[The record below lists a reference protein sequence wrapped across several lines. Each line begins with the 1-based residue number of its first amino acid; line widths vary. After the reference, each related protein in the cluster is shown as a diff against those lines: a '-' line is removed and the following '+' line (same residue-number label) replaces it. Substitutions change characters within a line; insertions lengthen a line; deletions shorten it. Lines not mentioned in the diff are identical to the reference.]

1 MINIINRIR
10 RKLSL
15 KLSFGIMLLLIA
27 VFIISLGILF
37 IRSRQLVRGE
47 AIERAE
53 LELDNVVMRVNG
65 MMNEVETATRTAE
78 WHLKTDQMLPDSL
91 LNSANRIVA
100 MNPNFDGCSISLE
113 PNYFPQIGRYFSV
126 YAYHKGDSVVAKVE
140 NPYDYFSK
148 VYYKTPMT
156 LSKPCWVEVY
166 AEDINGVVSDDFD
179 DLIVSFCVPLRN
191 SKHEMIGV
199 MSTDLSM
206 PWLSQVISAYKPY
219 PNAYSIM
226 LGADGQYLIHP
237 DTTKLMKKTVFS
249 DTDTKSNQDL
259 ITLGHD
265 MVSGNSG
272 MLSVNIRGKQCL
284 VLYKSLKRAPWS
296 IALVCPESDILAGYT
311 KLLYILVPLLV
322 FGLLVI
328 LAFCLNV
335 ITSMVTPIN
344 ELTDKLSY
352 ITHGHYD
359 KPIERTTR
367 RDVIGRLQN
376 NFAEMQEALSKQINS
391 LQQVNIATS
400 KLNSELE
407 EASAKARKADESK
420 SEFLKDVTHQIRTPL
435 NIING
440 FTQVLRDGAG
450 EIPKEEIDT
459 IVETMQTNAIGMNRM
474 INMLLVAANS
484 SKDVKINVME
494 EVNVHEV
501 VNSLKYLY
509 DNNPPHTVDM
519 ITDVKLLD
527 TFTVKTNREFL
538 GKALVELLYNAKKF
552 TTEGYVKLTVMASGI
567 TLVFMVEDTGP
578 GISEETQARL
588 FDNFEKG
595 NIFDE
600 GLGMG
605 LPTCRQMIRM
615 IGGELKFDATY
626 KEGSRFIVVI
636 PNSRGEVELR

>member
-1 MINIINRIR
+1 MLNIINRIR

-15 KLSFGIMLLLIA
+15 KLTFGIMLFLIA
-27 VFIISLGILF
+27 VFIVSLGILF
-37 IRSRQLVRGE
+37 MRSRQLVREE
-47 AIERAE
+47 AMERAE
-53 LELDNVVMRVNG
+53 QELDNVVMRVNG
-65 MMNEVETATRTAE
+65 MMNEVETATMTAR
-78 WHLKTDQMLPDSL
+78 WHLTDDKLQPDSL
-91 LNSANRIVA
+91 LNFARRIVA
-100 MNPNFDGCSISLE
+100 MNPNFDGCSISTE

-126 YAYHKGDSVVAKVE
+126 YAYHKGDSVASKVE
-140 NPYDYFSK
+140 DPYEYFDK
-148 VYYKTPMT
+148 VYYKTPMM
-156 LSKPCWVEVY
+156 LGKPSWVEAY
-166 AEDINGVVSDDFD
+166 AEDVNGVVSGNFD
-179 DLIVSFCVPLRN
+179 DLIVSFGVPLRN
-191 SKHEMIGV
+191 SKRETIGV
-199 MSTDLSM
+199 ISTDLSM
-206 PWLSQVISAYKPY
+206 PWLSEVISAHKPY

-237 DTTKLMKKTVFS
+237 DTAKLMKKTVFS
-249 DTDTKSNQDL
+249 DTDTKRNQDL

-272 MLSVNIRGKQCL
+272 MLTVKIRGKRCL

-311 KLLYILVPLLV
+311 KLLYILIPLLV

-352 ITHGHYD
+352 ITNGHYNE
-359 KPIERTTR
+359 PIEKTSR

-391 LQQVNIATS
+391 LQEVNTATE
-400 KLNSELE
+400 KLNNELA
-407 EASAKARKADESK
+407 EASAEARKADESK

-440 FTQVLRDGAG
+440 FTQVLRDDA
-450 EIPKEEIDT
+450 EALPKEEVET
-459 IVETMQTNAIGMNRM
+459 IVDTMQTNAINMNRM

-484 SKDVKINVME
+484 DKNVKINVME
-494 EVNVHEV
+494 EVNVHE
-501 VNSLKYLY
+501 LIETLTYLY
-509 DNNPPHTVDM
+509 ANNPPYTVDL
-519 ITDVKLLD
+519 ITDVRLLD
-527 TFTVKTNREFL
+527 SFTVKSNREFL

-552 TTEGYVKLTVMASGI
+552 TTDGHVKLTVRAVGI
-567 TLVFMVEDTGP
+567 TVVFVVEDTGP
-578 GISEETQARL
+578 GISEETQAKL

-595 NIFDE
+595 NIFTE

-605 LPTCRQMIRM
+605 LPTCRQMVRM
-615 IGGELKFDATY
+615 IGGELKYDSTY
-626 KEGSRFIVVI
+626 TEGSRFVVVI
-636 PNSRGEVELR
+636 PNSHGEVELR

>member
-15 KLSFGIMLLLIA
+15 KLTFGIMLFLIA
-27 VFIISLGILF
+27 IFVVSLGILF
-37 IRSRQLVRGE
+37 MRSRQLVREE
-47 AIERAE
+47 AMERAE
-53 LELDNVVMRVNG
+53 QELDNVVMRVNG
-65 MMNEVETATRTAE
+65 MMNEVETATMTAR
-78 WHLKTDQMLPDSL
+78 WHLTDDNLQPDSL
-91 LNSANRIVA
+91 LNFARRIVA
-100 MNPNFDGCSISLE
+100 MNPNFDGCSISTE

-126 YAYHKGDSVVAKVE
+126 YAYHEGDSVVSKTE
-140 NPYDYFSK
+140 DPYEYFDK
-148 VYYKTPMT
+148 VYYKTP
-156 LSKPCWVEVY
+156 LLLGKPSWVEAY
-166 AEDINGVVSDDFD
+166 AEDVNGVVSDNFD
-179 DLIVSFCVPLRN
+179 DLIVSFGVPIRN
-191 SKHEMIGV
+191 SKRETIGV
-199 MSTDLSM
+199 ISTDLSM

-219 PNAYSIM
+219 PNAYSVM

-237 DTTKLMKKTVFS
+237 DTAKLMKKTIFS
-249 DTDTKSNQDL
+249 DADTKNNQDL

-272 MLSVNIRGKQCL
+272 MLTVKIRGKRCL

-311 KLLYILVPLLV
+311 KLLYILIPLLV

-352 ITHGHYD
+352 ITHGHYNE
-359 KPIERTTR
+359 PIERTAR

-376 NFAEMQEALSKQINS
+376 NFAEMQEALSKHITS
-391 LQQVNIATS
+391 LQEVNNVTC

-407 EASAKARKADESK
+407 KASVMARKADESK

-440 FTQVLRDGAG
+440 FTQVLRDDSGSLPRDEVEG
-450 EIPKEEIDT
+450 LIDT
-459 IVETMQTNAIGMNRM
+459 MQYNAVGMSRM
-474 INMLLVAANS
+474 INMLLVAANTG
-484 SKDVKINVME
+484 KDVKINVME
-494 EVNVHEV
+494 EVNVHELV
-501 VNSLKYLY
+501 DALTYLY
-509 DNNPPHTVDM
+509 AHTPPYTVDLV
-519 ITDVKLLD
+519 TDIKMLD
-527 TFTVKTNREFL
+527 TFTVRSNREFL
-538 GKALVELLYNAKKF
+538 GKALAELLFNAKKF
-552 TTEGYVKLTVMASGI
+552 TTDGHVKLTAMASGI
-567 TLVFMVEDTGP
+567 TVIFMVEDTGP

-615 IGGELKFDATY
+615 IGGELKFDAKYT
-626 KEGSRFIVVI
+626 EGSRFVVVI

>member
-15 KLSFGIMLLLIA
+15 KLTFGIMLFLIA
-27 VFIISLGILF
+27 IFVVSLGILF
-37 IRSRQLVRGE
+37 MRSRQLVREE
-47 AIERAE
+47 AMERAE
-53 LELDNVVMRVNG
+53 QELDNVVMRVNG
-65 MMNEVETATRTAE
+65 MMNEVETATMTAR
-78 WHLKTDQMLPDSL
+78 WHLTDDNLQPDSL
-91 LNSANRIVA
+91 LNFAHRIVA
-100 MNPNFDGCSISLE
+100 MNPNFDGCSISTE

-126 YAYHKGDSVVAKVE
+126 YAYHKGDSVVSKTE
-140 NPYDYFSK
+140 DPYEYFDK
-148 VYYKTPMT
+148 VYYKTP
-156 LSKPCWVEVY
+156 LLLGKPSWVEAYTDV
-166 AEDINGVVSDDFD
+166 NGVVSGNFD
-179 DLIVSFCVPLRN
+179 DLIVSFGVPIRN
-191 SKHEMIGV
+191 SKRETIGV
-199 MSTDLSM
+199 ISTDLSM

-219 PNAYSIM
+219 PNAYSVM

-237 DTTKLMKKTVFS
+237 DTAKLMKKTIFS
-249 DTDTKSNQDL
+249 DADTKNNQDL

-272 MLSVNIRGKQCL
+272 MLTVKIRGKRCL

-311 KLLYILVPLLV
+311 KLLYILIPLLV

-352 ITHGHYD
+352 ITHGHYNE
-359 KPIERTTR
+359 PIERTSR

-376 NFAEMQEALSKQINS
+376 NFAEMQEALSKHITS
-391 LQQVNIATS
+391 LQEVNNVTC

-407 EASAKARKADESK
+407 KASVMARKADESK

-440 FTQVLRDGAG
+440 FTQVLRDDS
-450 EIPKEEIDT
+450 ESIPRDEVEGLIDT
-459 IVETMQTNAIGMNRM
+459 MQYNAVGMNRM
-474 INMLLVAANS
+474 INMLLVAANTG
-484 SKDVKINVME
+484 KDVKINVME
-494 EVNVHEV
+494 EVNVHELV
-501 VNSLKYLY
+501 DALTYLY
-509 DNNPPHTVDM
+509 AHTPPYTVDLV
-519 ITDVKLLD
+519 TDIKLLD
-527 TFTVKTNREFL
+527 TFTVRSNREFL
-538 GKALVELLYNAKKF
+538 GKALAELLYNAKKF
-552 TTEGYVKLTVMASGI
+552 TTDGHVKLTAMASGI
-567 TLVFMVEDTGP
+567 TVIFMVEDTGP
-578 GISEETQARL
+578 GINEETQARL

-615 IGGELKFDATY
+615 IGGELKFDAKYT
-626 KEGSRFIVVI
+626 EGSRFVVVI

>member
-15 KLSFGIMLLLIA
+15 KLTFGIMLFLIA
-27 VFIISLGILF
+27 IFVVSLGILF
-37 IRSRQLVRGE
+37 MRSRQLVREE
-47 AIERAE
+47 AMERAE
-53 LELDNVVMRVNG
+53 QELDNVVMRVNG
-65 MMNEVETATRTAE
+65 MMNEVETATMTAR
-78 WHLKTDQMLPDSL
+78 WHLTDDNLQPDSL
-91 LNSANRIVA
+91 LNFARRIVA
-100 MNPNFDGCSISLE
+100 MNPNFDGCSISTE

-126 YAYHKGDSVVAKVE
+126 YAYHEGDSVVSKTE
-140 NPYDYFSK
+140 DPYEYFDK
-148 VYYKTPMT
+148 VYYKTP
-156 LSKPCWVEVY
+156 LLLGKPSWVEAY
-166 AEDINGVVSDDFD
+166 AEDVNGVVSDSFD
-179 DLIVSFCVPLRN
+179 DLIVSFGVPIRN
-191 SKHEMIGV
+191 SKRETIGV
-199 MSTDLSM
+199 ISTDLSM

-219 PNAYSIM
+219 PNAYSVM

-237 DTTKLMKKTVFS
+237 DTAKLMKKTIFS
-249 DTDTKSNQDL
+249 DADTKNNQDL

-272 MLSVNIRGKQCL
+272 MMTVKIRGKRCL

-311 KLLYILVPLLV
+311 KLLYILIPLLV

-352 ITHGHYD
+352 ITHGHYNE
-359 KPIERTTR
+359 PIERTSR

-376 NFAEMQEALSKQINS
+376 NFAEMQEALSKHITS
-391 LQQVNIATS
+391 LQEVNNVTC

-407 EASAKARKADESK
+407 KASVMARKADESK

-440 FTQVLRDGAG
+440 FTQILRDDSGS
-450 EIPKEEIDT
+450 IPRDEVEGLIDT
-459 IVETMQTNAIGMNRM
+459 MQYNSVGMNRM
-474 INMLLVAANS
+474 INMLLVAANTG
-484 SKDVKINVME
+484 KDVKVNAME
-494 EVNVHEV
+494 EVNVHE
-501 VNSLKYLY
+501 LADALTYLY
-509 DNNPPHTVDM
+509 AHTPPYTVDLV
-519 ITDVKLLD
+519 TDIKMLD
-527 TFTVKTNREFL
+527 TFTVRSNREFL
-538 GKALVELLYNAKKF
+538 GKALAELLFNAKKF
-552 TTEGYVKLTVMASGI
+552 TTDGHVKLTAMASGI
-567 TLVFMVEDTGP
+567 TVIFMVEDTGP

-615 IGGELKFDATY
+615 IGGELKFDAKYT
-626 KEGSRFIVVI
+626 EGSRFVVVI

>member
-15 KLSFGIMLLLIA
+15 KLTFGIMLFLIA
-27 VFIISLGILF
+27 IFVVSLGILF
-37 IRSRQLVRGE
+37 MRSRQLVREE
-47 AIERAE
+47 AMERAE
-53 LELDNVVMRVNG
+53 QELDNVVMRVNG
-65 MMNEVETATRTAE
+65 MMNEVETATMTAR
-78 WHLKTDQMLPDSL
+78 WHLTDDNLQPDSL
-91 LNSANRIVA
+91 LNFARRIVA
-100 MNPNFDGCSISLE
+100 MNPNFDGCSISTE

-126 YAYHKGDSVVAKVE
+126 YAYHMGDSVVSKVE
-140 NPYDYFSK
+140 DPYEYFDK
-148 VYYKTPMT
+148 VYYKTP
-156 LSKPCWVEVY
+156 LLLGNPSWVEPYTDV
-166 AEDINGVVSDDFD
+166 NGVMSGNFD
-179 DLIVSFCVPLRN
+179 DMIVSFGVPLRN
-191 SKHEMIGV
+191 SKRETIGV
-199 MSTDLSM
+199 ISTDLSM

-219 PNAYSIM
+219 PNAYSVM

-237 DTTKLMKKTVFS
+237 DTAKLMKKTVFS

-259 ITLGHD
+259 IILGHD

-272 MLSVNIRGKQCL
+272 MLTVKIRGKRCL

-311 KLLYILVPLLV
+311 KLLYILIPLLV

-352 ITHGHYD
+352 ITHGHYNE
-359 KPIERTTR
+359 PIERTSR

-376 NFAEMQEALSKQINS
+376 NFAEMQEALSKNITS
-391 LQQVNIATS
+391 LQEVNNVTC

-407 EASAKARKADESK
+407 KASVMARKADESK

-440 FTQVLRDGAG
+440 FTQVLRDDS
-450 EIPKEEIDT
+450 ESIPRDEVEGLIDT
-459 IVETMQTNAIGMNRM
+459 MQYNSVGMNRM

-484 SKDVKINVME
+484 GKDVKINVME
-494 EVNVHEV
+494 EVNVHELV
-501 VNSLKYLY
+501 DALTYLY
-509 DNNPPHTVDM
+509 AHTPPYTVDL
-519 ITDVKLLD
+519 ITDIKLLD
-527 TFTVKTNREFL
+527 TFTVRSNREFL
-538 GKALVELLYNAKKF
+538 GKALAELLYNAKKF
-552 TTEGYVKLTVMASGI
+552 TTDGHVKLTAMASGI
-567 TLVFMVEDTGP
+567 TVIFMVEDTGP

-595 NIFDE
+595 DIFTE

-615 IGGELKFDATY
+615 IGGELKFDAKYT
-626 KEGSRFIVVI
+626 EGSRFVVVI

>member
-15 KLSFGIMLLLIA
+15 KLTFGIMLFLIA
-27 VFIISLGILF
+27 IFVVSLGILF
-37 IRSRQLVRGE
+37 MRSRQLVREE
-47 AIERAE
+47 AMERAE
-53 LELDNVVMRVNG
+53 QELDNVVMRVNG
-65 MMNEVETATRTAE
+65 MMNEVETATMTAR
-78 WHLKTDQMLPDSL
+78 WHLTDDNLQPDSL
-91 LNSANRIVA
+91 LNFAHRIVA
-100 MNPNFDGCSISLE
+100 MNPNFDGCSISTE

-126 YAYHKGDSVVAKVE
+126 YAYHKGDSVVSKTE
-140 NPYDYFSK
+140 EPYEYFDK
-148 VYYKTPMT
+148 VYYKTP
-156 LSKPCWVEVY
+156 LLLGKPSWVEAYTDV
-166 AEDINGVVSDDFD
+166 NGVVSGNFD
-179 DLIVSFCVPLRN
+179 DMIVSFGVPIRN
-191 SKHEMIGV
+191 SKRETIGV
-199 MSTDLSM
+199 ISTDLSM

-219 PNAYSIM
+219 PNAYSVM

-237 DTTKLMKKTVFS
+237 DTAKLMKKTIFS
-249 DTDTKSNQDL
+249 DADTKNNQDL

-272 MLSVNIRGKQCL
+272 MLTVKIRGKRCL

-311 KLLYILVPLLV
+311 KLLYILIPLLV

-352 ITHGHYD
+352 ITHGHYNE
-359 KPIERTTR
+359 PIERTSR

-376 NFAEMQEALSKQINS
+376 NFAEMQEALSKHITS
-391 LQQVNIATS
+391 LQEVNNVTC

-407 EASAKARKADESK
+407 KASVMARKADESK

-440 FTQVLRDGAG
+440 FTQVLRDDSGS
-450 EIPKEEIDT
+450 IPRDEVEGLIDT
-459 IVETMQTNAIGMNRM
+459 MQYNAVGMNRM
-474 INMLLVAANS
+474 INMLLVAANTG
-484 SKDVKINVME
+484 KDVKINVME
-494 EVNVHEV
+494 EVNVHELV
-501 VNSLKYLY
+501 DALTYLY
-509 DNNPPHTVDM
+509 AHTPPYTVDM
-519 ITDVKLLD
+519 VTDIKLLD
-527 TFTVKTNREFL
+527 TFTVRSNREFL
-538 GKALVELLYNAKKF
+538 GKALAELLYNAKKF
-552 TTEGYVKLTVMASGI
+552 TTDGHVKLTAMASGI
-567 TLVFMVEDTGP
+567 TVIFMVEDTGP

-615 IGGELKFDATY
+615 IGGELKFDAKYT
-626 KEGSRFIVVI
+626 EGSRFVVVI

>member
-15 KLSFGIMLLLIA
+15 KLTFGIMLFLIA
-27 VFIISLGILF
+27 IFVVSLGILF
-37 IRSRQLVRGE
+37 MRSRQLVREE
-47 AIERAE
+47 AMERAE
-53 LELDNVVMRVNG
+53 QELDNVVMRVNG
-65 MMNEVETATRTAE
+65 MMNEVETATMTAR
-78 WHLKTDQMLPDSL
+78 WHLTDDNLQPDSL
-91 LNSANRIVA
+91 LNFARRIVA
-100 MNPNFDGCSISLE
+100 MNPNFDGCSISTE

-126 YAYHKGDSVVAKVE
+126 YAYHKGDSVVSKTE
-140 NPYDYFSK
+140 DPYEYFDK
-148 VYYKTPMT
+148 VYYKTP
-156 LSKPCWVEVY
+156 LLLGKPSWVEAY
-166 AEDINGVVSDDFD
+166 AEDVNGVVSDNFD
-179 DLIVSFCVPLRN
+179 DLIVSFGVPIRN
-191 SKHEMIGV
+191 SKRETIGV
-199 MSTDLSM
+199 ISTDLSM

-219 PNAYSIM
+219 PNAYSVM

-237 DTTKLMKKTVFS
+237 DTAKLMKNTIFS
-249 DTDTKSNQDL
+249 DADTKNNQDL

-272 MLSVNIRGKQCL
+272 MLTVKICGKRCL

-311 KLLYILVPLLV
+311 KLLYILIPLLV

-352 ITHGHYD
+352 ITNGHYNE
-359 KPIERTTR
+359 PIERTSR

-376 NFAEMQEALSKQINS
+376 NFAEMQEALSKHITS
-391 LQQVNIATS
+391 LQEVNNVTC
-400 KLNSELE
+400 KLNNELE
-407 EASAKARKADESK
+407 KASVMARKADESK

-440 FTQVLRDGAG
+440 FTQVLRDDSGS
-450 EIPKEEIDT
+450 IPRDEVEGLIDT
-459 IVETMQTNAIGMNRM
+459 MQYNSVGMNRM

-484 SKDVKINVME
+484 GKDVKINVME
-494 EVNVHEV
+494 EVNVHELV
-501 VNSLKYLY
+501 DALTYLY
-509 DNNPPHTVDM
+509 AHTPPYTVDLV
-519 ITDVKLLD
+519 TDIKMLD
-527 TFTVKTNREFL
+527 TFTVRSNREFL
-538 GKALVELLYNAKKF
+538 GKALAELLFNAKKF
-552 TTEGYVKLTVMASGI
+552 TTDGHVKLTAMASGI
-567 TLVFMVEDTGP
+567 TVIFMVEDTGP

-615 IGGELKFDATY
+615 IGGELKFDAKYT
-626 KEGSRFIVVI
+626 EGSRFVVVI

>member
-1 MINIINRIR
+1 MIDIISRIR

-15 KLSFGIMLLLIA
+15 KLTFGIMLFLIA
-27 VFIISLGILF
+27 IFVVSLGILF
-37 IRSRQLVRGE
+37 MRSRQLVREE
-47 AIERAE
+47 AMERAE
-53 LELDNVVMRVNG
+53 QELDNVVMRVNG
-65 MMNEVETATRTAE
+65 MMNEVETATMTAR
-78 WHLKTDQMLPDSL
+78 WHLTDNNLQPDSL
-91 LNSANRIVA
+91 LNFARRIVA
-100 MNPNFDGCSISLE
+100 MNPNFDGCSISTE

-126 YAYHKGDSVVAKVE
+126 YAYHKGDSVVSKTE
-140 NPYDYFSK
+140 DPYEYFDK
-148 VYYKTPMT
+148 VYYKTP
-156 LSKPCWVEVY
+156 LLLGKPSWVEAY
-166 AEDINGVVSDDFD
+166 AEDVNGVVSDNFD
-179 DLIVSFCVPLRN
+179 DLIVSFGVPIRN
-191 SKHEMIGV
+191 SKRETIGV
-199 MSTDLSM
+199 ISTDLSM

-219 PNAYSIM
+219 PNAYSVM

-237 DTTKLMKKTVFS
+237 DTAKLMKKTIFS
-249 DTDTKSNQDL
+249 DADTKNNQDL

-272 MLSVNIRGKQCL
+272 MLTVKIRGKRCL

-311 KLLYILVPLLV
+311 KLLYILIPLLV

-352 ITHGHYD
+352 ITHGHYNE
-359 KPIERTTR
+359 PIERTAR

-376 NFAEMQEALSKQINS
+376 NFAEMQEALSKHISS
-391 LQQVNIATS
+391 LQEVNTATR
-400 KLNSELE
+400 KLNNELE

-440 FTQVLRDGAG
+440 FTQVLRDDSAAIPRD
-450 EIPKEEIDT
+450 EIENIIDT
-459 IVETMQTNAIGMNRM
+459 MQKNAVGMTRM
-474 INMLLVAANS
+474 VNMLLVAANS
-484 SKDVKINVME
+484 GKDVRINVME
-494 EVNVHEV
+494 EVIVHELV
-501 VNSLKYLY
+501 EMLTYLY
-509 DNNPPHTVDM
+509 ANTPPYTVDL
-519 ITDVKLLD
+519 ITDIKLLD
-527 TFTVKTNREFL
+527 TFSVRSNREFL
-538 GKALVELLYNAKKF
+538 GKALAELLFNAKKF
-552 TTEGYVKLTVMASGI
+552 TTDGHVKLTAMASGI
-567 TLVFMVEDTGP
+567 TVIFMVEDTGP

-605 LPTCRQMIRM
+605 LATCRQMIRM
-615 IGGELKFDATY
+615 IGGELKYDATY
-626 KEGSRFIVVI
+626 TEGARFVVVI

>member
-15 KLSFGIMLLLIA
+15 KLTFGIMLFLIA
-27 VFIISLGILF
+27 IFVVSLGILF
-37 IRSRQLVRGE
+37 MRSRQLVREE
-47 AIERAE
+47 AMERAE
-53 LELDNVVMRVNG
+53 QELDNVVMRVNG
-65 MMNEVETATRTAE
+65 MMNEVETATMTAR
-78 WHLKTDQMLPDSL
+78 WHLTDDNLQPDSL
-91 LNSANRIVA
+91 LNFARRIVA
-100 MNPNFDGCSISLE
+100 MNPNFDGCSISTE

-126 YAYHKGDSVVAKVE
+126 YAYHEGDSVVSKTE
-140 NPYDYFSK
+140 DPYEYFDK
-148 VYYKTPMT
+148 VYYKTP
-156 LSKPCWVEVY
+156 LLLGKPSWVEAY
-166 AEDINGVVSDDFD
+166 AEDVNGVVSGNFD
-179 DLIVSFCVPLRN
+179 DLIVSFGVPIRN
-191 SKHEMIGV
+191 SKRETIGV
-199 MSTDLSM
+199 ISTDLSM

-219 PNAYSIM
+219 PNAYSVM

-237 DTTKLMKKTVFS
+237 DTAKLMKKTIFS
-249 DTDTKSNQDL
+249 DADTKNNQDL

-272 MLSVNIRGKQCL
+272 MMTVKIRGKRCL

-311 KLLYILVPLLV
+311 KLLYILIPLLV

-352 ITHGHYD
+352 ITHGHYNE
-359 KPIERTTR
+359 PIERTAR

-376 NFAEMQEALSKQINS
+376 NFAEMQEALSKHITS
-391 LQQVNIATS
+391 LQEVNNVTC

-407 EASAKARKADESK
+407 KASVMARKADESK

-440 FTQVLRDGAG
+440 FTQVLRDDSGSLPRDEVEG
-450 EIPKEEIDT
+450 LIDT
-459 IVETMQTNAIGMNRM
+459 MQYNSVGMNRM
-474 INMLLVAANS
+474 INMLLVAANTG
-484 SKDVKINVME
+484 KDVKINVME
-494 EVNVHEV
+494 EVNVHELV
-501 VNSLKYLY
+501 DALTYLY
-509 DNNPPHTVDM
+509 AHTPPYTVDLV
-519 ITDVKLLD
+519 TDIKLLD
-527 TFTVKTNREFL
+527 TFTVKSNREFL
-538 GKALVELLYNAKKF
+538 GKALAELLFNAKKF
-552 TTEGYVKLTVMASGI
+552 TTDGHVKLTAMASGI
-567 TLVFMVEDTGP
+567 TVIFMVEDTGP

-615 IGGELKFDATY
+615 IGGELKFDAKYT
-626 KEGSRFIVVI
+626 EGSRFVVVI

>member
-1 MINIINRIR
+1 MISILNRIR

-15 KLSFGIMLLLIA
+15 KLSFGIMLFLIA
-27 VFIISLGILF
+27 VFIVSLGILF
-37 IRSRQLVRGE
+37 IRSRQMVRDE
-47 AIERAE
+47 AMSRAE
-53 LELDNVVMRVNG
+53 QELDNIVMRVNG
-65 MMNEVETATRTAE
+65 MMKEVEVATATAE
-78 WHLKTDQMLPDSL
+78 WHLTDDQLQPDSL
-91 LNSANRIVA
+91 LYFARRIVS
-100 MNPNFDGCSISLE
+100 MNPNFDGCSISME
-113 PNYFPQIGRYFSV
+113 PNYFPQIGRCFSV
-126 YAYHKGDSVVAKVE
+126 YAYHKGDSVVAKFE
-140 NPYDYFSK
+140 DPYEYFDK
-148 VYYKTPMT
+148 VYYKTPVM
-156 LSKPCWVEVY
+156 LGKPSWVEAY
-166 AEDINGVVSDDFD
+166 AEDVTGKVSEEFD
-179 DLIVSFCVPLRN
+179 DLIVSFGVPLYN
-191 SKHEMIGV
+191 SKRNVIGV
-199 MSTDLSM
+199 ISTDLSM
-206 PWLSQVISAYKPY
+206 PWLSEVISAYKPY

-272 MLSVNIRGKQCL
+272 MLSVNIRGKRWL

-311 KLLYILVPLLV
+311 KLLFILIPLLV

-359 KPIERTTR
+359 EPIERTTR

-376 NFAEMQEALSKQINS
+376 NFAEMQESLSKQINS
-391 LQQVNIATS
+391 LQEVNTATE
-400 KLNSELE
+400 KLNNELA
-407 EASAKARKADESK
+407 EASAEARKADESK
-420 SEFLKDVTHQIRTPL
+420 IEFLKDVTHQIRTPL

-440 FTQVLRDGAG
+440 FTQVLRDDA
-450 EIPKEEIDT
+450 EALPKEEVET
-459 IVETMQTNAIGMNRM
+459 IVDTMQTNAINMNRM

-484 SKDVKINVME
+484 DKNVKINVME
-494 EVNVHEV
+494 EVNVHELV
-501 VNSLKYLY
+501 ETMVYLY
-509 DNNPPHTVDM
+509 ANNPPYTVDL
-519 ITDVKLLD
+519 ITDVRLLD
-527 TFTVKTNREFL
+527 TFTVKSNREFL

-552 TTEGYVKLTVMASGI
+552 TTDGHVKLTVRAVGI
-567 TLVFMVEDTGP
+567 TVVFVVEDTGP

>member
-15 KLSFGIMLLLIA
+15 KLTFGIMLFLIA
-27 VFIISLGILF
+27 IFVVSLGILF
-37 IRSRQLVRGE
+37 MRSRQLVREE
-47 AIERAE
+47 AMERAE
-53 LELDNVVMRVNG
+53 QELDNVVMRVNG
-65 MMNEVETATRTAE
+65 MMNEVETATMTAR
-78 WHLKTDQMLPDSL
+78 WHLTDDNLQPDSL
-91 LNSANRIVA
+91 LNFARRIVA
-100 MNPNFDGCSISLE
+100 MNPNFDGCSISTE

-126 YAYHKGDSVVAKVE
+126 YAYHKGDSVVSKTE
-140 NPYDYFSK
+140 DPYEYFDK
-148 VYYKTPMT
+148 VYYKTP
-156 LSKPCWVEVY
+156 LLLGKPSWVEAYTDV
-166 AEDINGVVSDDFD
+166 NGVVSGNFD
-179 DLIVSFCVPLRN
+179 DLIVSFGVPIRN
-191 SKHEMIGV
+191 SKRETIGV
-199 MSTDLSM
+199 ISTDLSM

-219 PNAYSIM
+219 PNAYSVM

-237 DTTKLMKKTVFS
+237 DTAKLMKKTIFS
-249 DTDTKSNQDL
+249 DADTKNNQDL

-272 MLSVNIRGKQCL
+272 MLTVKIRGKRCL

-311 KLLYILVPLLV
+311 KLLYILIPLLV

-352 ITHGHYD
+352 ITHGHYNE
-359 KPIERTTR
+359 PIERTSR

-376 NFAEMQEALSKQINS
+376 NFAEMQEALSKHITS
-391 LQQVNIATS
+391 LQEVNNVTC

-407 EASAKARKADESK
+407 KASVMARKADESK

-440 FTQVLRDGAG
+440 FTQVLRDDS
-450 EIPKEEIDT
+450 ESIPRDEVEGLIDT
-459 IVETMQTNAIGMNRM
+459 MQYNAVGMNRM
-474 INMLLVAANS
+474 INMLLVAANTG
-484 SKDVKINVME
+484 KDVKINVME
-494 EVNVHEV
+494 EVNVHELV
-501 VNSLKYLY
+501 DALTYLY
-509 DNNPPHTVDM
+509 AHTPPYTVDLV
-519 ITDVKLLD
+519 TDIKLLD
-527 TFTVKTNREFL
+527 TFTVRSNREFL
-538 GKALVELLYNAKKF
+538 GKALAELLYNAKKF
-552 TTEGYVKLTVMASGI
+552 TTDGHVKLTAMASGI
-567 TLVFMVEDTGP
+567 TVIFMVEDTGP

-615 IGGELKFDATY
+615 IGGELKFDAKYT
-626 KEGSRFIVVI
+626 EGSRFVVVI

>member
-15 KLSFGIMLLLIA
+15 KLTFGIMLFLIA
-27 VFIISLGILF
+27 IFVVSLGILF
-37 IRSRQLVRGE
+37 MRSRQLVREE
-47 AIERAE
+47 AMERAE
-53 LELDNVVMRVNG
+53 QELDNVVMRVNG
-65 MMNEVETATRTAE
+65 MMNEVETATMTAR
-78 WHLKTDQMLPDSL
+78 WHLTDDNLQPDSL
-91 LNSANRIVA
+91 LNFARRIVA
-100 MNPNFDGCSISLE
+100 MNPNFDGCSISTE

-126 YAYHKGDSVVAKVE
+126 YAYHEGDSVVSKTE
-140 NPYDYFSK
+140 DPYEYFDK
-148 VYYKTPMT
+148 VYYKTP
-156 LSKPCWVEVY
+156 LLLGKPSWVEAY
-166 AEDINGVVSDDFD
+166 AEDVNGVVSDNFD
-179 DLIVSFCVPLRN
+179 DLIVSFGVPIRN
-191 SKHEMIGV
+191 SKRETIGV
-199 MSTDLSM
+199 ISTDLSM

-219 PNAYSIM
+219 PNAYSVM

-237 DTTKLMKKTVFS
+237 DTAKLMKKTIFS
-249 DTDTKSNQDL
+249 DADTKNNQDL

-272 MLSVNIRGKQCL
+272 MMTVKIRGKRCL

-311 KLLYILVPLLV
+311 KLLYILIPLLV

-352 ITHGHYD
+352 ITHGHYNE
-359 KPIERTTR
+359 PIERTSR

-376 NFAEMQEALSKQINS
+376 NFAEMQEALSKHITS
-391 LQQVNIATS
+391 LQEVNNVTC
-400 KLNSELE
+400 KLNNELE
-407 EASAKARKADESK
+407 KASVMARKADESK

-440 FTQVLRDGAG
+440 FTQVLRDDSGS
-450 EIPKEEIDT
+450 IPRDEVEGLIDT
-459 IVETMQTNAIGMNRM
+459 MQYNSVGMNRM
-474 INMLLVAANS
+474 INMLLVAANTG
-484 SKDVKINVME
+484 KDVKINVME
-494 EVNVHEV
+494 EVNVHELV
-501 VNSLKYLY
+501 DALTYLY
-509 DNNPPHTVDM
+509 AHTPPYTVDLV
-519 ITDVKLLD
+519 TDIKMLD
-527 TFTVKTNREFL
+527 TFTVRSNREFL
-538 GKALVELLYNAKKF
+538 GKALAELLFNAKKF
-552 TTEGYVKLTVMASGI
+552 TTDGHVKLTAMASGI
-567 TLVFMVEDTGP
+567 TVIFMVEDTGP

-615 IGGELKFDATY
+615 IGGELKFDAKYT
-626 KEGSRFIVVI
+626 EGSRFVVVI

>member
-15 KLSFGIMLLLIA
+15 KLTFGIMLFLIA
-27 VFIISLGILF
+27 IFVVSLGILF
-37 IRSRQLVRGE
+37 MRSRQLVREE
-47 AIERAE
+47 AMERAE
-53 LELDNVVMRVNG
+53 QELDNVVMRVNG
-65 MMNEVETATRTAE
+65 MMNEVETATMTAR
-78 WHLKTDQMLPDSL
+78 WHLTDDNLQPDSL
-91 LNSANRIVA
+91 LNFARRIVA
-100 MNPNFDGCSISLE
+100 MNPNFDGCSISTE

-126 YAYHKGDSVVAKVE
+126 YAYHEGDSVVSKTE
-140 NPYDYFSK
+140 DPYEYFDK
-148 VYYKTPMT
+148 VYYKTP
-156 LSKPCWVEVY
+156 LLLGKPSWVEAY
-166 AEDINGVVSDDFD
+166 AEDVNGVVSGNFD
-179 DLIVSFCVPLRN
+179 DLIVSFGVPIRN
-191 SKHEMIGV
+191 SKRETIGV
-199 MSTDLSM
+199 ISTDLSM

-219 PNAYSIM
+219 PNAYSVM

-237 DTTKLMKKTVFS
+237 DTAKLMKKTIFS
-249 DTDTKSNQDL
+249 DADTKNNQDL

-272 MLSVNIRGKQCL
+272 MLTVKIRGKRCL

-311 KLLYILVPLLV
+311 KLLYILIPLLV

-352 ITHGHYD
+352 ITHGHYNE
-359 KPIERTTR
+359 PIERTSR

-376 NFAEMQEALSKQINS
+376 NFAEMQEALSKHITS
-391 LQQVNIATS
+391 LQEVNNVTC

-407 EASAKARKADESK
+407 KASVMARKADESK

-440 FTQVLRDGAG
+440 FTQVLRDDSGSLPRDEVEG
-450 EIPKEEIDT
+450 LIDT
-459 IVETMQTNAIGMNRM
+459 MQYNAVGMNRM

-484 SKDVKINVME
+484 GKDVKVNVME
-494 EVNVHEV
+494 EVNVHELV
-501 VNSLKYLY
+501 DALTYLY
-509 DNNPPHTVDM
+509 AHTPPYTVDLV
-519 ITDVKLLD
+519 TDIKMLD
-527 TFTVKTNREFL
+527 TFTVRSNREFL
-538 GKALVELLYNAKKF
+538 GKALAELLFNAKKF
-552 TTEGYVKLTVMASGI
+552 TTDGHVKLTAMASGI
-567 TLVFMVEDTGP
+567 TVIFMVEDTGP

-615 IGGELKFDATY
+615 IGGELKFDAKYT
-626 KEGSRFIVVI
+626 EGSRFVVVI